1 MESFNFTHIAGSLT
15 QEPILSYDD
24 DQGCRSLKKHEKT
37 KQKKKPSTS
46 SFQDQQKIKNRPS
59 QFKTSRAQTK
69 QGVITNREFIGRP
82 NLQTTK
88 NNCLSTVE
96 LMSAECENALQKNTL
111 NFMEMT
117 FDEKDTIQSL
127 HELEAT
133 GSHEKEQ
140 IEHDMN
146 IVNDPKVIE
155 ATIGSNETEKKNLIL
170 EEKLVQVGKLV
181 IDDTIDLSSLNVT
194 DNDIPLIIRTIFR
207 KDKIKFTR
215 LILRDNALTSVGV
228 KMLVDRLLMEPMSVK
243 NLGLSSNP
251 DIRDDG
257 IAHLVGLLR
266 SNRSITTLAMH
277 NTGITDQGIGLLAD
291 VLCDTKTRPAL
302 EKLYISFNKSITDNS
317 LESLTHILEQNQ
329 TLTLLSLQ
337 HCSLSDRARQRLRR
351 LNKKKNKKKFKLSE

>member
-1 MESFNFTHIAGSLT
+1 
-15 QEPILSYDD
+15 
-24 DQGCRSLKKHEKT
+24 
-37 KQKKKPSTS
+37 
-46 SFQDQQKIKNRPS
+46 
-59 QFKTSRAQTK
+59 
-69 QGVITNREFIGRP
+69 
-82 NLQTTK
+82 
-88 NNCLSTVE
+88 
-96 LMSAECENALQKNTL
+96 
-111 NFMEMT
+111 
-117 FDEKDTIQSL
+117 
-127 HELEAT
+127 
-133 GSHEKEQ
+133 
-140 IEHDMN
+140 
-146 IVNDPKVIE
+146 
-155 ATIGSNETEKKNLIL
+155 
-170 EEKLVQVGKLV
+170 
-181 IDDTIDLSSLNVT
+181 
-194 DNDIPLIIRTIFR
+194 
-207 KDKIKFTR
+207 
-215 LILRDNALTSVGV
+215 
-228 KMLVDRLLMEPMSVK
+228 MLVDRLLMEPMSVK